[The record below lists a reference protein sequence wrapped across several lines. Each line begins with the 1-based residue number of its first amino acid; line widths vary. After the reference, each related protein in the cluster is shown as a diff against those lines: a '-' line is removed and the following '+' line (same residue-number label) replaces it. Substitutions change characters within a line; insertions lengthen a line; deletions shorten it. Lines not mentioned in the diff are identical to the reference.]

1 MSDRD
6 RIYYYNIN
14 PLTAKSDYRSIFSPV
29 SITPKTNIKKNKNKN
44 KYIN

>member
-14 PLTAKSDYRSIFSPV
+14 PLTAKSDYYLYPCQYY
-29 SITPKTNIKKNKNKN
+29 P
-44 KYIN
+44 